1 SRAFSALGMNRITWV
16 TTVGADY
23 WRLIP
28 IIGEVYSNYRAVYM
42 WRSAAFECTIA
53 RRLAELSW
61 LRRGPSLRR
70 LDVKQR
76 DRSGRSS
83 RHDYRIAVDIPF
95 ATFAEIGTN
104 LKKVVLARSSPDECG
119 LQSTR

>member
-1 SRAFSALGMNRITWV
+1 MKRITWG

-28 IIGEVYSNYRAVYM
+28 IISEIYSNYRAVYM
-42 WRSAAFECTIA
+42 WRSAAFECTID
-53 RRLAELSW
+53 RRLVELSW

-76 DRSGRSS
+76 DPTGRSS
-83 RHDYRIAVDIPF
+83 RHDYRVAVD
-95 ATFAEIGTN
+95 
-104 LKKVVLARSSPDECG
+104 SD
-119 LQSTR
+119 STAHIEKLFLGRPLI

>member
-42 WRSAAFECTIA
+42 WRSAAFECTIDG
-53 RRLAELSW
+53 RLAELSW
-61 LRRGPSLRR
+61 LRRGPSPRR

-76 DRSGRSS
+76 DPSGRFS
-83 RHDYRIAVDIPF
+83 RHDYRVAVD
-95 ATFAEIGTN
+95 
-104 LKKVVLARSSPDECG
+104 SD
-119 LQSTR
+119 STAHIEKLLLDDL